1 MFSIKWTDEAK
12 TDLFTLIA
20 FIAQENPFAAE
31 SILHHI
37 EESIVPVVN
46 HPYLYRQGR
55 IPGTRE
61 IVAHPNY
68 VVVYRVLDE
77 TIEVLSVLHSRQEY
91 P

>member
-31 SILHHI
+31 SLLHRI

-46 HPYLYRQGR
+46 HPCLYRQSR